1 MYPTSINITEK
12 QAQNICAPNVHG
24 STWHAHL
31 YKHIQKLLH
40 PSSSS
45 SKQKGKRE
53 WCILRTLEMHDQ
65 HKMPTRKT
73 LKLQGIITRD
83 KIQEQKA

>member
-1 MYPTSINITEK
+1 MDPPGMHTHTNTSKNFYI
-12 QAQNICAPNVHG
+12 H
-24 STWHAHL
+24 
-31 YKHIQKLLH
+31 LLH
-40 PSSSS
+40 QANKKASR
-45 SKQKGKRE
+45 KRE